1 VAAEIFEAISAG
13 DEERARRLAAADP
26 ALGSARNEEGVAA
39 FLVALYHGRADL
51 AEALAPPDADLD
63 LFEAA
68 ALGRT
73 ERVRELL
80 DGNPELA
87 SAYAPDGFHALGL
100 ATFFGHPD
108 TAALLVERG
117 ADVNAAS
124 RNSFAV
130 TALHSACASRQTNTV
145 RLLLERGADPN
156 ARQPSGFTPLHAAA
170 EHGDEELA
178 RLLLDYGADPSA
190 RTEAGVDAAELA
202 RSRGHDGVAALI
214 G

>member
-1 VAAEIFEAISAG
+1 MAAEIFEAIAAG
-13 DEERARRLAAADP
+13 DEERMRQLAVADP
-26 ALGSARNEEGVAA
+26 AVGSVRNEDGVAA

-51 AEALAPPDADLD
+51 AEALAPPDRRLD
-63 LFEAA
+63 VFEAA

-80 DGNPELA
+80 DGDRALA
-87 SAYAPDGFHALGL
+87 TAYAPDGFHALGL

-117 ADVNAAS
+117 ADVNAVS
-124 RNSFAV
+124 RNAFAV
-130 TALHSACASRQTNTV
+130 TALHSACASRQTGTV

-178 RLLLDYGADPSA
+178 RLLLDRGADPSA
-190 RTEAGVDAAELA
+190 RTEAGVDPAELA
-202 RSRGHDGVAALI
+202 RSRGHDRVAALF